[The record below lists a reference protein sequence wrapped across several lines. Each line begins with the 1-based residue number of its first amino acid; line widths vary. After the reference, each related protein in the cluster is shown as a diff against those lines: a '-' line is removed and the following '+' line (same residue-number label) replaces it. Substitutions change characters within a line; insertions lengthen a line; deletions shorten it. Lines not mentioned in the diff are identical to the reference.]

1 MAIHSNI
8 PIFAPIKGGGQ
19 PSAQI
24 RSYMLKTILSIS
36 GKPGL
41 YRLLSSGKNTLIVE
55 SLQTQKRIPVLP
67 KDRVVSLGDISMFTD
82 GEDIALSEVLTRLYE
97 KQAGVAVSEELL
109 KDSDALRNSFGE
121 VIPNFDRERVYTSDI
136 KKLYTWY
143 NILIE
148 AGITDFSDQDEA
160 E

>member
-1 MAIHSNI
+1 
-8 PIFAPIKGGGQ
+8 
-19 PSAQI
+19 
-24 RSYMLKTILSIS
+24 MLKTILSIS

-82 GEDIALSEVLTRLYE
+82 GEDIALSEVLTRLHE

-109 KDSDALRNSFGE
+109 KDSDAQLE
-121 VIPNFDRERVYTSDI
+121 VAAQSIALPVAYDGVMPDQPGL
-136 KKLYTWY
+136 KDVVTWCRARY
-143 NILIE
+143 ELVRILNE
-148 AGITDFSDQDEA
+148 KVK
-160 E
+160 